1 MLILCLMIGILTLT
15 FTFITYLKKRDFF
28 FIKIMMFYAS
38 LTIPPLFGIIIIYLN
53 VNKINFFINNINFF
67 HYSSV
72 FLANSS
78 LFYISVITTSIINLK
93 KEKLINIISAVF
105 TLIVIAIGILS
116 SKYIETSFKMYM
128 SNYNEQ
134 YLLHYLQFLPI
145 VYICCLVFIKNKLRE
160 DMYKNW
166 LGKRLSIVL
175 LISLPLII
183 SDIFKIF
190 PDYFFFL
197 PIIYIV
203 LSIQIILYLSK
214 FFSFKEFPVNSYDLT
229 NREQELVYLIIIGN
243 SNKEIS
249 NKLHI
254 SLSTVKNHIYNIYRK
269 VNVKNRFELI
279 NKFSS

>member
-38 LTIPPLFGIIIIYLN
+38 LTIPPLFGTIIIYLN